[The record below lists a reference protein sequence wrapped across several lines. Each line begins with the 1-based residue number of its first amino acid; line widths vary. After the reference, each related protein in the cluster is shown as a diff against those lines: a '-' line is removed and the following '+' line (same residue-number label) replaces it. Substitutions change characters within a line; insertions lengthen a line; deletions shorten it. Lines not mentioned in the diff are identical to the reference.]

1 MVGGATVNHSLIP
14 FLDCAVPLEI
24 DALASR
30 GGPDDAD
37 IEAARAFGSDL
48 ALRGDVM
55 LFGGGKPG
63 EVGELA
69 SQTARAIAV
78 LAFSPGGV
86 TLFGRHWE
94 AEARPVGAYY
104 TPRAVLDIIEPSMG
118 SGAFLAELA
127 SNPPWGQS

>member
-1 MVGGATVNHSLIP
+1 MSPDTHSLIP
-14 FLDCAVPLEI
+14 FLDCTVPLEI
-24 DALASR
+24 HALESR

-37 IEAARAFGSDL
+37 LEAAHAFGSDL

-63 EVGELA
+63 EAGELA
-69 SQTARAIAV
+69 SQTAKAIAV

-86 TLFGRHWE
+86 TVFGRHWE
-94 AEARPVGAYY
+94 ARARPVGAYY
-104 TPRAVLDIIEPSMG
+104 TPQSILKIIEPQAG

-127 SNPPWGQS
+127 QNPPWGES